1 MLKDKVELF
10 WSKNYK
16 ILMFIPIIILVI
28 SLTLIGLKIAK
39 TGDFFNK
46 DVTLKGGIA
55 ATVYT
60 EKTLTEEEIKSALD
74 VESNI
79 KKLVDITT
87 GRQLGFVIEVSDL
100 NEEQLRKILTE
111 KLNLE
116 LNQNNFSIE
125 TTSPKLSQAFFKQ
138 LMIAIIFAFLLMG
151 ISVFITFRT
160 FAPSIAVIS
169 AAFMDITI
177 TLAIVNLIGINI
189 STSGIVAFLLVIGYS
204 VDTDILLTNYAIR
217 KREHKLFDRMFHSM
231 KTGLTMTACACV
243 VMIIG
248 ILVSNS
254 IVIKEMFL
262 IILIALITD
271 VFSTYLTNAGI
282 LWIYC
287 KKKNIT

>member
-1 MLKDKVELF
+1 MIKDKIELF

-28 SLTLIGLKIAK
+28 SLALIGIKLVE
-39 TGDFFNK
+39 TGDLFNK

-55 ATVYT
+55 ATIYT
-60 EKTLTEEEIKSALD
+60 EKLLTEEKVKSALA

-79 KKLVDITT
+79 KKLGDVTT
-87 GRQLGFVIEVSDL
+87 GKQLGFVIEVSDL
-100 NEEQLRKILTE
+100 NEEQLRTILE
-111 KLNLE
+111 KKLNLE
-116 LNQNNFSIE
+116 LTQENFSIE

-138 LMIAIIFAFLLMG
+138 LMIAILFAFLLMG
-151 ISVFITFRT
+151 LSVFITFRT

-169 AAFMDITI
+169 AAFMDIII
-177 TLAIVNLIGINI
+177 TLAIVNLIGLNI

-231 KTGLTMTACACV
+231 KTGLTMTVCACA
-243 VMIIG
+243 VMLIG
-248 ILVSNS
+248 ILASNS

-262 IILIALITD
+262 IILIALIVD

-287 KKKNIT
+287 KKKNIS